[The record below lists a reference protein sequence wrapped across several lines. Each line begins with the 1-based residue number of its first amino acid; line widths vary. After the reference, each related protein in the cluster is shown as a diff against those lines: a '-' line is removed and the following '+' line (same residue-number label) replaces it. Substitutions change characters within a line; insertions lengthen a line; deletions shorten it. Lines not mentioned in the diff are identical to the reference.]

1 LFVGLTYYERV
12 SSFLRQNHQKG
23 MRSRTLNV
31 TGIVGLGEACRLK
44 QLEMLEDEKA
54 IALLRDK
61 LQ

>member
-1 LFVGLTYYERV
+1 
-12 SSFLRQNHQKG
+12 